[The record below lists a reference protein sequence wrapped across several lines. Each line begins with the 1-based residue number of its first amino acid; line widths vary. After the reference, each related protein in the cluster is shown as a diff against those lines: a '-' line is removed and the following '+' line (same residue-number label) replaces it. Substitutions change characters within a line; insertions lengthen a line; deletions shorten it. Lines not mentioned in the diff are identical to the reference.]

1 MHMLQANQKAEKAKE
16 AASQAAPQEVKSK
29 ASRAVSKGKQ
39 SLAEAAPGSPDSDGI
54 EEDFKEAVNTAKKS
68 FFEVCAMTKD
78 YVLMTPSNAYVYM
91 AGTAESLCKLNLSSL
106 ETGDSSAGLAYFV
119 L

>member
-1 MHMLQANQKAEKAKE
+1 MLQANQKAQQAKE

-54 EEDFKEAVNTAKKS
+54 EEDFKDAVNTAKKS
-68 FFEVCAMTKD
+68 FFEVCALSKTQILVAAK
-78 YVLMTPSNAYVYM
+78 NACVYM
-91 AGTAESLCKLNLSSL
+91 AGMPELLWWFDAPL
-106 ETGDSSAGLAYFV
+106 V
-119 L
+119 V

>member
-1 MHMLQANQKAEKAKE
+1 MLQANQKAEKAKE

-78 YVLMTPSNAYVYM
+78 YVLMTPSMCTWPVQ
-91 AGTAESLCKLNLSSL
+91 LNPFAS
-106 ETGDSSAGLAYFV
+106 
-119 L
+119 